1 MTKKKK
7 SKKKYPD
14 KTFKNPWDLDG
25 KKAWTAMH
33 NPARDEFLRFQN
45 RHENEKRKIL
55 SYIFSSLGMHQIKV
69 DENKN

>member
-1 MTKKKK
+1 MKKKK
-7 SKKKYPD
+7 TSKKKYPD

-33 NPARDEFLRFQN
+33 NPARDEFLRFQSW
-45 RHENEKRKIL
+45 HENEKRQIL
-55 SYIFSSLGMHQIKV
+55 SYLFLTGMHQIKV